1 LTGLQSETLASLLR
15 LAKPVTEKI
24 VEQFTVD
31 VDLTD
36 ARAKV
41 VSLVWGPGAGAE
53 GGREALVWP

>member
-24 VEQFTVD
+24 VEQSIVD
-31 VDLTD
+31 VDVTY
-36 ARAKV
+36 ARANV

-53 GGREALVWP
+53 GGREALF